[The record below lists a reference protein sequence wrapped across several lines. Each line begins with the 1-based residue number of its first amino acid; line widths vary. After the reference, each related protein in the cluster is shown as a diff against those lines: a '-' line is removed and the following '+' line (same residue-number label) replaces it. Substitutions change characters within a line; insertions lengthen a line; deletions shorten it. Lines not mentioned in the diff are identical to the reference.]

1 MNSNIPN
8 IILEE
13 SKHLSDDL
21 LKEVLD
27 FILFLK
33 KKNNPVSTE
42 SDILSSLQQTE
53 LKHLEDEF
61 ANYKAL
67 YPNE

>member
-1 MNSNIPN
+1 MDSNIPN

-27 FILFLK
+27 FRE
-33 KKNNPVSTE
+33 N
-42 SDILSSLQQTE
+42 E
-53 LKHLEDEF
+53 LIHLEKEF
-61 ANYKAL
+61 EDYKLL
-67 YPNE
+67 YPFSKTK

>member
-1 MNSNIPN
+1 MFNNIPDL
-8 IILEE
+8 ILEE
-13 SKHLSDDL
+13 TKNLPDDL

-33 KKNNPVSTE
+33 TKNRPLTE
-42 SDILSSLQQTE
+42 TQELSSLQQNE
-53 LKHLEDEF
+53 LTHLENEF
-61 ANYKAL
+61 ENYKLL

>member
-1 MNSNIPN
+1 MINNIPE
-8 IILEE
+8 IILQET
-13 SKHLSDDL
+13 KHLPDDL

-33 KKNNPVSTE
+33 TKKQYSST
-42 SDILSSLQQTE
+42 DALSSLQQDE
-53 LKHLEDEF
+53 LTHLEDEF
-61 ANYKAL
+61 ENYKLL